1 MKKKILVLGIIV
13 MLLATLVILT
23 GCGNTEEDNS
33 KVEGDSVKATENKKQ
48 ETSNI
53 GKTVTN
59 YTANEQK
66 WKVFYEDDS
75 TGRIYLIASDL
86 VNSKYLS
93 NSYKNGAS
101 NWEGGYS
108 DVRIYNYEWN
118 DSTKVSLET
127 QNRQDSLFMATNY
140 QLNENYV
147 NSKCVSTLLNTDNW
161 KDFVDTQYA
170 DYAIGG
176 PTIEMFVASWN
187 KKHDEKLYANNTN
200 EYGYYIGRKEKPT
213 EFFTYIEDD
222 ELYFIK
228 YNEENYATGYWI
240 ASPSANDLAPG
251 RRIMRASYGGDL
263 NFAYPSD
270 ATYGVRPVVVLK
282 EGVKLTSN
290 NDGSVTLK

>member
-1 MKKKILVLGIIV
+1 MV
-13 MLLATLVILT
+13 
-23 GCGNTEEDNS
+23 
-33 KVEGDSVKATENKKQ
+33 
-48 ETSNI
+48 
-53 GKTVTN
+53 
-59 YTANEQK
+59 
-66 WKVFYEDDS
+66 
-75 TGRIYLIASDL
+75 
-86 VNSKYLS
+86 KYLS

-118 DSTKVSLET
+118 DYTKVSLET

-187 KKHDEKLYANNTN
+187 KKHDEKLFADNTN

-213 EFFTYIEDD
+213 DFFTYIEDD

-251 RRIMRASYGGDL
+251 RRVMRASYGGDL

-270 ATYGVRPVVVLK
+270 ATFGVRPVVALK
-282 EGVKLTSN
+282 EGIKLTSN
-290 NDGSVTLK
+290 SDGTVTLK